1 MAPIPCFR
9 SGSQGIF
16 ALGGKGCSVQNNHRK
31 LLGLSV
37 NSLDIPMAEPTLT
50 QVFGAGATQDSES
63 FTITKADLA
72 SAGYTPSASDSA
84 EKILAAIIDK
94 ARQSLTSTAA
104 DTNADQSIV
113 FDDSPFFSG
122 TERNNTRYTRLSLTV
137 NFDTAVSVTG
147 IVPNNY

>member
-1 MAPIPCFR
+1 
-9 SGSQGIF
+9 
-16 ALGGKGCSVQNNHRK
+16 
-31 LLGLSV
+31 
-37 NSLDIPMAEPTLT
+37 MAEPTLT
-50 QVFGAGATQDSES
+50 QVFGAGTTQDSTT

-94 ARQSLTSTAA
+94 ARQSLTSTGA
-104 DTNADQSIV
+104 DTNSDQSIV
-113 FDDSPFFSG
+113 FDDNPFFSG